1 MFLNFLFLAKQTSN
15 EGPEED
21 ESPAMLQEQLPA
33 LKDSVSSSLLC
44 SLHPADTGHSEKV
57 LRRHDQCRDR
67 IPGR

>member
-1 MFLNFLFLAKQTSN
+1 MFLDFLFLADQTSN

-33 LKDSVSSSLLC
+33 LKDSVSGSLLC

-57 LRRHDQCRDR
+57 L
-67 IPGR
+67 